1 MTSTLTN
8 NVTSFTEDDE
18 KLYNYVSEEEVVI
31 QRSSSE
37 QEKSIIA
44 ELIKQLSPTGNLFS
58 LSMPGFVMKPISL
71 LEKLSSYAYPSHF
84 IEKILQVD
92 KPEQRMLR
100 IVGWML
106 TNWHFVPSNTL
117 QNSKPYN
124 PVLGEVFQAEWHHDS
139 DKSKTVY
146 TAEQVSHKPPISAF
160 HAVNMKRG
168 FAYYGY
174 VEPQVAFHWN
184 SVCSEFVG
192 KFSVDLMGRLDEKYR
207 ISLPHVYCTGL
218 FVGNR
223 AIEIWNQMAIV
234 CDKTGYHAVLDFKA
248 NDFTGKVMKGK
259 QKVYE
264 LHGKLSGKIFYRD
277 LSGFRSSGN
286 LTQSS
291 NLPPSVS
298 SGTSLATSNNDSK
311 SSSNNSHAAN
321 INTNGNDSSLHVKTS
336 TGNLKEGPG
345 GSVGGNNTA
354 GGSKEGNLLVDFTT
368 IKKDPIQVEPL
379 SKQKPNHSRRLWH
392 SVTKELRAGRFLEAT
407 RCKIE
412 IEEMQRRLTAE
423 RKKNNIEFVPHFFHW
438 TGHSWELKKSVHKRV
453 ASSMSSLKVEYQLTD
468 VEVEHLFER
477 MKGITKVQNIEAEL
491 TDEEFE
497 RAKKEVI
504 LLMEQRETLPGD
516 GEEMR
521 ENTRNLEKMGTI
533 LVERRRSRFG
543 ETVVLN
549 NGYSNNKDTQ
559 NTISTSD
566 SSSRIAFVNTSSKG
580 ISMTTME
587 TSTSTSTIT
596 VSSPTTV
603 TADDQIQQQVSL

>member
-1 MTSTLTN
+1 M
-8 NVTSFTEDDE
+8 
-18 KLYNYVSEEEVVI
+18 YNYVSEEEVMI

-37 QEKSIIA
+37 QEKSIIT

-84 IEKILQVD
+84 IENILQID
-92 KPEQRMLR
+92 KPEQRILR

-160 HAVNMKRG
+160 HAVNVKRG

-286 LTQSS
+286 LMQSS
-291 NLPPSVS
+291 NLSPSVT
-298 SGTSLATSNNDSK
+298 SGTSLAPSNNGSN
-311 SSSNNSHAAN
+311 SSSNNLDVRSVN
-321 INTNGNDSSLHVKTS
+321 SNTNGNGSSLHMKTNPE
-336 TGNLKEGPG
+336 NLKEG
-345 GSVGGNNTA
+345 SSIGNNA
-354 GGSKEGNLLVDFTT
+354 GTSKEGKLLVDFSTV
-368 IKKDPIQVEPL
+368 KKDPIKVEPL
-379 SKQKPNHSRRLWH
+379 AKQKPNHSRRLWH
-392 SVTKELRAGRFLEAT
+392 SVTKELRAGKFVEAT

-412 IEEMQRRLTAE
+412 IEENQRRLTAE

-438 TGHSWELKKSVHKRV
+438 TGHSWELKKSAHKRV
-453 ASSMSSLKVEYQLTD
+453 ASSMSSLQVEYQLTD
-468 VEVEHLFER
+468 SEVEHLFER
-477 MKGITKVQNIEAEL
+477 MKGVTKAQSIEAEL

-516 GEEMR
+516 GEEIR
-521 ENTRNLEKMGTI
+521 ENTKNLEKMGSI
-533 LVERRRSRFG
+533 LVERRKSRCG

-549 NGYSNNKDTQ
+549 NGCSNNTTKPL
-559 NTISTSD
+559 NIISTSD
-566 SSSRIAFVNTSSKG
+566 TSSRITIVNTTSDG
-580 ISMTTME
+580 ISMTTMD
-587 TSTSTSTIT
+587 TSTSKITVTSTSTIT
-596 VSSPTTV
+596 V
-603 TADDQIQQQVSL
+603 DEKL